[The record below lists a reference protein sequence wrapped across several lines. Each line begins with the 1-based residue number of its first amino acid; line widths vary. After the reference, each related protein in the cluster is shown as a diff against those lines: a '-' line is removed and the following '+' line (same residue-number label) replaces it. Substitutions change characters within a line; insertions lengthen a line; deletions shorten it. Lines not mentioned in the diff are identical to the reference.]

1 MSVHQPDDTDIQG
14 FSYSTLE
21 EELLN
26 GRAVLNEARLPDGRI
41 QFTGAVYHG
50 ESWVTSPEEHERL
63 LSLLKQQ
70 EHIIV
75 TQYRIVK

>member
-1 MSVHQPDDTDIQG
+1 MNSQQPDDLDIDG

-21 EELLN
+21 EELLA

-50 ESWVTSPEEHERL
+50 QSWITSPEEHERL
-63 LSLLKQQ
+63 MALLKQQ
-70 EHIIV
+70 PHVSV

>member
-26 GRAVLNEARLPDGRI
+26 ERAVLNEARLPDGRI
-41 QFTGAVYHG
+41 QFTGAIYHG